1 MPPAIIAAAV
11 GIAASAAAAAGVIT
25 LTAAMV
31 ITIAASAAAAL
42 LTKTKVPSLGAYT
55 SQQERKQVLR
65 SSSAPQVYIYGRTM
79 TSGLLFFA
87 EEEKGDQEKEWVHLA
102 ITLAAHEI
110 DAVETIYLGDEPVG
124 AYGNLVTW
132 ELHNNRQTADPFML
146 EHCQSWK
153 PDMIGKGIAWLRISL
168 KFDQEKFPAG
178 LPNIKIQLRGK
189 KVYDPRTQQTAW
201 SDNAALCILDFYKN
215 VCNVSD
221 AETDL
226 NQFIQAANISDQI
239 VAPNSYK
246 RYTINGAFDLTDAQ
260 SSVLDDLHKACAGEP
275 TYMAGRHGLL
285 VGAYYGPAT
294 LEIHPGQ
301 IVSDVKI
308 VPEAAYNQKLNTV
321 TGTFTDPDQ
330 LFTEVDYPPVFVQ
343 QYIDEDG
350 FEFTDDLKLRF
361 VSNVYQ
367 AQQLAQLK
375 INRTRVGRSLQFTMN
390 LSGYQYRPGYYVKL
404 FLPQLGING
413 QEFRIT
419 EWDFAPNGGVNITL
433 KQETATV
440 WADAIGK
447 PIDRPDITDFPSATV
462 PQPVNLLYTVTEIG
476 EVVQGVLSWTNI
488 GPYSYNIVNVRQN
501 GKSVLSIQVPGN
513 STPLTG
519 LVRGSYDVGVIAV
532 SALGA
537 RSVEAFTQITI
548 NSPDAPVSCEV
559 GQGYFEITL
568 KPKLAQIQNV
578 STQFDFWTSGE
589 TRLSDSS
596 TVTVETNATRAGI
609 GQIWTSEG
617 LKIGH
622 TYYWYIRSINAFGSS
637 AFLEVAALCDSDVAG
652 IGDIIDE
659 KLKDSDAFK
668 SLEEPVRVSIE
679 AALNNSMADH
689 AIMKSQYAQLGPIK
703 ASVMTVTTTVADMNQ
718 AFADYKLIVDA
729 QFQDN
734 DAKIAQNATAISTVD
749 QSLAGYKLITD
760 AKFTDVDSDIGT
772 VEATVGTL
780 QTSVANNTQAIGTL
794 QQQTTATINGLQAT
808 VDTKMT
814 SVVTNDGTAKATF
827 ALNLGVNRNSVWYG
841 AGMAMSVEP
850 DGGGY
855 KSTTLF
861 KSQNFGI
868 YSGSDPGAYKLAFAV
883 YNGQTYIDDAMIRDA
898 SIGNAKIGGQINSYN
913 WNGND
918 VGWCINKDGWATFNN
933 VTVRG
938 TIYGNDGYFNGT
950 IRAAKIDGDV
960 CAVWTFPQMSIVAG
974 NGRSQTLYWRGGLN
988 YPARICIPYSSISM
1002 GVSRPDNQFRAQL
1015 TINGVVM
1022 FDETFNNTASTLRNV
1037 VGYVDVPAGAVNV
1050 PITVNVWKVQGGQT
1064 DTLYFTVNRFTVI
1077 VSPATDRFFS

>member
-25 LTAAMV
+25 LTTAMV

-42 LTKTKVPSLGAYT
+42 LTKVPSLGAYT

-221 AETDL
+221 AEIDL
-226 NQFIQAANISDQI
+226 NQFIQATNISDQI

-548 NSPDAPVSCEV
+548 NAPDAPVSCEV

-637 AFLEVAALCDSDVAG
+637 GFLEVAALCDSDVAG

-668 SLEEPVRVSIE
+668 SLEEPVRASIE
-679 AALNNSMADH
+679 ASLNNAL
-689 AIMKSQYAQLGPIK
+689 ANNATAKGQYAQLGPIK
-703 ASVMTVTTTVADMNQ
+703 ASVITLSTT
-718 AFADYKLIVDA
+718 
-729 QFQDN
+729 
-734 DAKIAQNATAISTVD
+734 IATVD
-749 QSLAGYKLITD
+749 KALAEYQVITD
-760 AKFTDVDSDIGT
+760 AKFQTVDSDITNVEGT
-772 VEATVGTL
+772 VSTL
-780 QTSVANNTQAIGTL
+780 QQSVADTNQALATL
-794 QQQTTATINGLQAT
+794 QQQTTAGFNGLQAT

-814 SVVTNDGTAKATF
+814 SVVKNDGTAKATF
-827 ALNLGVNRNSVWYG
+827 ALNLGVNRNGVWYG

-850 DGGGY
+850 DGSSY
-855 KSTTLF
+855 KSTTIF

-898 SIGNAKIGGQINSYN
+898 SIGNAKIGGQINSNN

-918 VGWCINKDGWATFNN
+918 VGWCINKDGWATLNN

-950 IRAAKIDGDV
+950 VKANKILGDV
-960 CAVWTFPQMSIVAG
+960 CSIWTFPGFMINAG
-974 NGRSQTLYWRGGLN
+974 QPTTRTLYWRGGLD
-988 YPARICIPYSSISM
+988 YAVRLCIPFSSISM
-1002 GVSRPDNQFRAQL
+1002 GSIRADNQFRAQL
-1015 TINGVVM
+1015 LINGVALM
-1022 FDETFNNTASTLRNV
+1022 DTTFNSNV
-1037 VGYVDVPAGAVNV
+1037 LQVANPVGYVDVPAGAVNV
-1050 PITVNVWKVQGGQT
+1050 PITVTVWKTAGGQSNQ
-1064 DTLYFTVNRFTVI
+1064 LVFIVNNFTVI
-1077 VSPATDRFFS
+1077 AAPATDRFFS